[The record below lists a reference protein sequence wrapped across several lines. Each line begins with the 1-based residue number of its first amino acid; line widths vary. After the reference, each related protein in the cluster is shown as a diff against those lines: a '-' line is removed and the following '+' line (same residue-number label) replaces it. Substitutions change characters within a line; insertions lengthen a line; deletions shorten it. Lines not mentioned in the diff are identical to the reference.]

1 MKNTNNQQ
9 INSRLSSSNSF
20 SNRNKASLSIST
32 QQQQQQQQQQYHFN
46 SPSPPSQPPSPSSPS
61 SPSSAYQN
69 QNQNQHQHSSSLSS
83 NHDSLSQPNNTQSAE
98 QLNSQSS
105 PDQNQPSSS
114 SVGPNVAGRIG
125 VGGNVMV
132 DPYNPTPLSQKTSV
146 GAGAFVYKVYNM
158 LLDPS
163 FQHLISFNPNGQSFT
178 VSNVQDFSK
187 TVLPK
192 HFKHNNFS
200 SFVRQL
206 NMYGFHK
213 VNKTPRGQRGND
225 NSAAWEFV
233 HPKFHRGRPDLL
245 EQIRRKTLDNE
256 SGSHSIRSKD
266 PSSLIS
272 QSQASPTTQRFPIDA
287 ISFLSNAPRTHPGF
301 NLAHPRNGPFFPH
314 LPQRAKSDC
323 PSELS
328 PAAPGA
334 SFSVPDILETQLPS
348 HSMFDSGSNP
358 TIAPHTDHTL
368 NEHQSSRQYTHSFS
382 YSAYPIDPPS
392 SSHSHISSAPITPL
406 SAVPPPSSP
415 MDINIDPKAFTQN
428 PLEALSEIKSHL
440 SGRFQGINA
449 SYEALYR
456 ELHETRRRQGVLVDL
471 VEKMYKTLQNSPNTN
486 VDYEFPTRELL
497 WGLGAETTPVF
508 KITEHNYP
516 GHCPMVYDDVY
527 SQQQQCPV
535 SVGTSP
541 SVSEFSHG
549 PQTSPCD
556 SAYRSLSVGPA
567 GFTGF
572 GNLTLASYPNSPV
585 GGLMSDHQQAA
596 GPNKTRSSSPPNTII
611 ASSRSVSVQQQNG
624 PGLLEET
631 SNRFLVPGIAPS
643 HHGQQT
649 LGGSN
654 NGLNSVPV
662 SPRAALSTALKT
674 PLPPSPAPFKHIGC
688 SGGAPGSVEMIPKQ
702 QQQQQTD
709 DYQQAFDSFI
719 HHHHPTLSMIG
730 AGGGLEDSSATFPAP
745 PSSIDQSLLII
756 KPEECNSKPGTAGGR
771 SRPFESLVIGGSS
784 TDTLIFSTDNS
795 PPPPSI
801 IHPQHHHH
809 QHHHQISHH
818 AHHLLQ
824 PADENSATV
833 CLASTSDPSSSSTN
847 HHHHQHSHSLSHH
860 LPTSPAISPSSSSS
874 FKGRKRPASG
884 SMDLSSSTL
893 NPHHP
898 HHHPVSHHLNPIPH
912 HLNLN
917 LRN

>member
-456 ELHETRRRQGVLVDL
+456 ELMRLVVDRVFWL
-471 VEKMYKTLQNSPNTN
+471 IWSRKCIKPYKTHLIPMVSPSRYPLASPTQKVLTYVFHA

-611 ASSRSVSVQQQNG
+611 ASSRSVSG
-624 PGLLEET
+624 C
-631 SNRFLVPGIAPS
+631 PS

-730 AGGGLEDSSATFPAP
+730 AGGGLKTPAPLFPP

-824 PADENSATV
+824 PADENSAT
-833 CLASTSDPSSSSTN
+833 
-847 HHHHQHSHSLSHH
+847 
-860 LPTSPAISPSSSSS
+860 
-874 FKGRKRPASG
+874 GRKRPASG